1 MISRVLSA
9 STVSSLRMASRSVSF
24 ASMRCNAVLPAS
36 PLFSAKPSFSSG
48 LISRGFKNIA
58 NPHTTKTLKT
68 KKAVLKRMRLTG
80 DGGMKCK
87 HSGKSHLC
95 RNKGRTR
102 VRRLAETKT
111 VKGRY
116 LAKMK
121 TLLMHGK

>member
-9 STVSSLRMASRSVSF
+9 NSISMLRTASRAVSF
-24 ASMRCNAVLPAS
+24 TSIRCNGVLP
-36 PLFSAKPSFSSG
+36 PFSLVAKKPSVCSG
-48 LISRGFKNIA
+48 VISRGFKNVA

-68 KKAVLKRMRLTG
+68 KKAVLKRLRLTG
-80 DGGMKCK
+80 NGGMKCK

-95 RNKGRTR
+95 SNKGRTR

-111 VKGRY
+111 VKGQY
-116 LAKMK
+116 LKKMK